1 MRQRKEARTQ
11 LSFGWTRAVEWE
23 DLPESTRAE
32 IRQVLRPLL
41 QRAIGAGHA
50 EARDE
55 Q

>member
-1 MRQRKEARTQ
+1 MMAKKPMRDEAR
-11 LSFGWTRAVEWE
+11 
-23 DLPESTRAE
+23 PTRAE